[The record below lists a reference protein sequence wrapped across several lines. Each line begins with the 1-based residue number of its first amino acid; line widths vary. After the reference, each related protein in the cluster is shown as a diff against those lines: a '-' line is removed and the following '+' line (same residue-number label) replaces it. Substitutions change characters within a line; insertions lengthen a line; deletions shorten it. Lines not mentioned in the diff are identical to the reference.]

1 MTAPSCAPDNHS
13 RSCSEQVCSRLNKA
27 LAVSSAGK
35 ARPQLL
41 ALLLSLAP
49 GGAAA
54 LELSGN
60 AMQGGLMFGKTTP
73 GSTVL
78 LGEREVQVSAQ
89 GDFVIGF
96 GRDQT
101 GTLTLSVNPPNHP
114 PQQRELTITP
124 RDYNIERVDGLPPST
139 VTPDPSVL
147 ERIRNEAGL
156 VAAARTRRDD
166 RADYAGGFIW
176 PSQGRLSGFYGS
188 QRILNGEPRNPHY
201 GVDVAAP
208 TGTPVVAPAPGII
221 SFAHPDLYYS
231 GGTIILDH
239 GQGLSSTF
247 LHLSEVSVSA
257 GTKVAQGDLIG
268 KIGATGRATGPHLD
282 WRMNWQEQRVDPQPL
297 VGPMPAQ

>member
-1 MTAPSCAPDNHS
+1 MRRNLKLAAIALVSSLCAP
-13 RSCSEQVCSRLNKA
+13 V
-27 LAVSSAGK
+27 
-35 ARPQLL
+35 
-41 ALLLSLAP
+41 
-49 GGAAA
+49 AAA

-60 AMQGGLMFGKTTP
+60 AMQGGLMFGKTAP
-73 GSTVL
+73 GSTVK
-78 LGEREVQVSAQ
+78 LGDREVQVSAQ

-96 GRDQT
+96 GRDQS
-101 GTLTLSVNPPNHP
+101 GTLTLTVQAPDQ
-114 PQQRELTITP
+114 PQQVRELTIAP
-124 RDYNIERVDGLPPST
+124 RQYNIERVDGLPPST
-139 VTPDPSVL
+139 VTPDPEVL
-147 ERIRNEAGL
+147 ERIRAEAGL

-176 PSQGRLSGFYGS
+176 PAQGRLSGFYGS

-201 GVDVAAP
+201 GIDVAAP

-247 LHLSEVSVSA
+247 LHLNEVSVKA
-257 GTKVAQGDLIG
+257 GTRVAQGDLIG

-297 VGPMPAQ
+297 VGPMPAQGE